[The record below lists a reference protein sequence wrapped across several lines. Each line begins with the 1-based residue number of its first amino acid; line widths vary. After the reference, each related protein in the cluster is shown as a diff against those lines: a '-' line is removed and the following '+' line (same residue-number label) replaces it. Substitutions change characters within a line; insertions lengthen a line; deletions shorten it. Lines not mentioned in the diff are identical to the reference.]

1 MTSVN
6 KANAKKAQNVDPTPI
21 EHYSYI
27 QEGNKFFLII

>member
-6 KANAKKAQNVDPTPI
+6 KANVKKTQNADPTPI

-27 QEGNKFFLII
+27 QEGK